1 MLVLSPPRNLVESAH
16 RRSISS
22 PTCSLDKI
30 APKLKA
36 TTNVGE
42 EFKEEEEYSVDDAS
56 LNGFLK
62 QQRIKVK
69 KLLNGELNAK
79 AQIVLCGPSNSYV

>member
-1 MLVLSPPRNLVESAH
+1 M
-16 RRSISS
+16 
-22 PTCSLDKI
+22 DKT

-42 EFKEEEEYSVDDAS
+42 EFKEEEEYSADDVS

-62 QQRIKVK
+62 HKRIKVQ
-69 KLLNGELNAK
+69 KLLNGKLNAK
-79 AQIVLCGPSNSYV
+79 AQIVLSRPSNSLV

>member
-1 MLVLSPPRNLVESAH
+1 M
-16 RRSISS
+16 
-22 PTCSLDKI
+22 DKI

-42 EFKEEEEYSVDDAS
+42 EFKEEEEYSVDDVS

-62 QQRIKVK
+62 QQRIKVQ
-69 KLLNGELNAK
+69 KLLNGKLNAK
-79 AQIVLCGPSNSYV
+79 AQIVLSGPSNS

>member
-1 MLVLSPPRNLVESAH
+1 M
-16 RRSISS
+16 
-22 PTCSLDKI
+22 DKT

-42 EFKEEEEYSVDDAS
+42 EFKEEEEYSADDVS

-62 QQRIKVK
+62 HKRIKVQ
-69 KLLNGELNAK
+69 KLLNGKLNAK
-79 AQIVLCGPSNSYV
+79 AQIVLSGPSNSLV

>member
-1 MLVLSPPRNLVESAH
+1 M
-16 RRSISS
+16 
-22 PTCSLDKI
+22 DKT

-42 EFKEEEEYSVDDAS
+42 EFKEEEEYSADDVS

-62 QQRIKVK
+62 HKRIKVQ
-69 KLLNGELNAK
+69 KLLNGKLNAK
-79 AQIVLCGPSNSYV
+79 AQIVLSGPSNS